1 VDAINK
7 LQTVGPSARLLGSGA
22 IATIQ
27 VQVGKAVPCAR
38 EPAVDEAR
46 EIGIRDPPEF
56 PQAVALDTVVAANLE
71 NPVCWDAHECDA
83 GENNCVLPAADIGT
97 PVLAK
102 NSIVGAAVIAVQE
115 VNVDGRD
122 RGGQSK
128 EEDLGE
134 HGIELR

>member
-1 VDAINK
+1 VDAIQK
-7 LQTVGPSARLLGSGA
+7 LQTVGPTARLLGSGA

-46 EIGIRDPPEF
+46 KIGIRDPPDF
-56 PQAVALDTVVAANLE
+56 PQAVAVDIVVAANLE

-83 GENNCVLPAADIGT
+83 GENNCGLAAADIGF
-97 PVLAK
+97 PVFA
-102 NSIVGAAVIAVQE
+102 NNCIGGAAVIADLE

-134 HGIELR
+134 HRIELR